1 MSTEYSKSKL
11 NGFVAMQ
18 IAKSLINPNTGN
30 GYKVAAAALLEQV
43 GEDEDVRTVDL
54 DVAVRRYNNSHPNE
68 LSPKSLGV
76 YKRRVQR
83 LITDF
88 VKYTENP
95 AAFKG
100 RGRSP
105 LEMGNGEKKKDKSK
119 TEKGANTTI
128 TPATGNLSLSG
139 QPAQLLMQPSPRTGL
154 TLDYPLRTDFL
165 AQVIVPRDMKAEEA
179 RRLSRFIMTLAQ
191 DFNPE
196 G

>member
-1 MSTEYSKSKL
+1 MSSEYSKSKL
-11 NGFVAMQ
+11 NGFTDMLITKA
-18 IAKSLINPNTGN
+18 LINSNTGS
-30 GYKVAAAALLEQV
+30 GYKAATNSLLEHV

-68 LSPKSLGV
+68 LSPGSLGV
-76 YKRRVQR
+76 YKRRVH
-83 LITDF
+83 LIIADF

-95 AAFKG
+95 AAFKA

-105 LEMGNGEKKKDKSK
+105 LEGANGDKRKDK
-119 TEKGANTTI
+119 GAKNLTL
-128 TPATGNLSLSG
+128 TPGPAALSLSG
-139 QPAQLLMQPSPRTGL
+139 QSAQVALTPPTRTGL

-165 AQVIVPRDMKAEEA
+165 AQVVVPRDMKAEEA